1 MSKPQRGRSRLSG
14 DLLEAT
20 SNLRGAAA
28 ALRSAAT
35 ELGKLPDAP
44 ARHRLETD
52 VRLLREQVV
61 DLLVQVDDVR
71 ERGNL
76 DVDFDPAGVND

>member
-1 MSKPQRGRSRLSG
+1 MSKPQTGRSRLSG

-20 SNLRGAAA
+20 SNLKGAAT

-35 ELGKLPDAP
+35 ELGKLPETP
-44 ARHRLETD
+44 VRHRLGTD

-61 DLLVQVDDVR
+61 DLLLQVEDVR
-71 ERGNL
+71 ERRNL
-76 DVDFDPAGVND
+76 DVDVDPAGVNE